1 MTLWSKYFL
10 SNVCDYDWAVGSIC
24 HHPGQCCWMV
34 GWPRAGN
41 INTNIMGKVQ
51 RWLYDTGSLSRWQ
64 VSLCHDMVTPIPH
77 NMGHMLTRPSKLQMV
92 RGRVKLYLH
101 SDGGTHVSTLLN
113 RIHNNQLSPLPP
125 LTRQTRNVLCDRC
138 DELFHVQPSFWL
150 PRVRT

>member
-1 MTLWSKYFL
+1 MTES
-10 SNVCDYDWAVGSIC
+10 SIC
-24 HHPGQCCWMV
+24 QHPGQCYWLV
-34 GWPRAGN
+34 ILATLTLHHG
-41 INTNIMGKVQ
+41 Q
-51 RWLYDTGSLSRWQ
+51 RWLCDTGSLSRWQ

-92 RGRVKLYLH
+92 IGRVKLYLH

-138 DELFHVQPSFWL
+138 DELFHEPSFWL
-150 PRVRT
+150 PGEWEHKGSECHGLVTVGDISDIFSRLF